1 MTTSESVAP
10 TSDNRKYFAKTW
22 MDPLCE
28 NTNTEQ
34 KPFLRY
40 SDKINIPIVH
50 LALEVCIL
58 SGNHGLV
65 HHCVLDLW
73 RPARVNYKIRE

>member
-1 MTTSESVAP
+1 MLWTEEKYIFMTTSESVAP

-34 KPFLRY
+34 KPF
-40 SDKINIPIVH
+40 
-50 LALEVCIL
+50 
-58 SGNHGLV
+58 
-65 HHCVLDLW
+65 
-73 RPARVNYKIRE
+73 